1 MSKLYKDQH
10 RLITPTVDG
19 DYQARLSNVAGC
31 KYFSNIYAYSV
42 SIENIVSE
50 FKTYPN
56 PSDDYLN
63 LSWNDSRVKSL
74 EIYNFS
80 GQLIEKLYLNHSK
93 VINTSR
99 YPDGFYLLKVN
110 YNQEVLFFQMKHLV
124 RH

>member
-1 MSKLYKDQH
+1 MQ
-10 RLITPTVDG
+10 I
-19 DYQARLSNVAGC
+19 
-31 KYFSNIYAYSV
+31 FSNIYTYSV

-80 GQLIEKLYLNHSK
+80 GQLIEKLYLNHSPV
-93 VINTSR
+93 VINTSS

-110 YNQEVLFFQMKHLV
+110 YNQEVSFFQMKHLV